1 MDEVQGQGVGFQ
13 MAKALLLSKKN
24 DTIFKKFK
32 THGRKLYK
40 EQFVEINVTKE
51 EFISDW
57 DNVKVWEKFNNAKKT
72 LEKFRMGKLE
82 CINT

>member
-24 DTIFKKFK
+24 DTILKKFK

-51 EFISDW
+51 EFISD
-57 DNVKVWEKFNNAKKT
+57 
-72 LEKFRMGKLE
+72 
-82 CINT
+82 